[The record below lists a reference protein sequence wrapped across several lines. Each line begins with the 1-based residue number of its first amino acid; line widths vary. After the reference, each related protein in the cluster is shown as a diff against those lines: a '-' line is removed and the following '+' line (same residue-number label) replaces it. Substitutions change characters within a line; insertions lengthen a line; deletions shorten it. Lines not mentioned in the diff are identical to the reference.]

1 MIRVTDNG
9 SGIPEESR
17 PHIFSR
23 FYRVDKSN
31 ARAGAMVPGIS
42 QGSGAGLGL
51 AIARWIAEI
60 HYGTLVLEKSDPP
73 REACSWRARPVH
85 LRFSF
90 RVLLSPTAHQLRR
103 AWPPGTEALAAAG
116 RVLFPER
123 EPIFQ

>member
-1 MIRVTDNG
+1 MLLQVPGGDVFTVFLRLGYGGGGQVWLIRVTDNG

-73 REACSWRARPVH
+73 REACSW
-85 LRFSF
+85 
-90 RVLLSPTAHQLRR
+90 
-103 AWPPGTEALAAAG
+103 
-116 RVLFPER
+116 
-123 EPIFQ
+123 